1 MKSNFEIISENL
13 GIYSGRSRAE
23 DDAAEYWLS
32 RAAAVLGT
40 DELKALCKTLDERKA
55 AFLSEKVSLSGKKIN
70 FHPDITTSAPEKKE
84 NRISLVENALSEGAL
99 KTFFG
104 TAYTEKVIKN
114 NFIDIFEDVYGG
126 GASYCIAP
134 VENTDSGKLISFY
147 SLISNYNFKIIK
159 TCDVEHTG
167 GDGSTKFALISPAP
181 VYIGGGKNIEI
192 SVTPHDTESIGRILR
207 AAAFMRLKM
216 RRVDSVPFAHI
227 TGEYSFYILF
237 EAEYRQSVT
246 DLLTF
251 LFLEGISFTPIGIFE
266 NNK

>member
-13 GIYSGRSRAE
+13 GIYSERAAVE
-23 DDAAEYWLS
+23 SDATEYWLM
-32 RAAAVLGT
+32 RASEVLT
-40 DELKALCKTLDERKA
+40 EDELKVLCKALDERKA
-55 AFLSEKVSLSGKKIN
+55 AFLSEKVSLTGKKID
-70 FHPDITTSAPEKKE
+70 FHPDITLSVPERKE
-84 NRISLVENALSEGAL
+84 NCVSLVENALSESAL

-104 TAYTEKVIKN
+104 TSHTKKVIKN

-181 VYIGGGKNIEI
+181 VYFGGRNIEI
-192 SVTPHDTESIGRILR
+192 SVTPRDTEKIGRILR
-207 AAAFMRLKM
+207 TATFMGLKM
-216 RRVDSVPFAHI
+216 KRIDSVPFAHI

-237 EAEYRQSVT
+237 EANDTGAVT
-246 DLLTF
+246 NLLTF
-251 LFLEGISFTPIGIFE
+251 LCLDEISFTPIGIFD
-266 NNK
+266 NIK